1 MTNKIAYYGLAAV
14 VAVVMA
20 GGLGI
25 GTAGEVLA
33 GNEGAGYGTS
43 DSSVSSEPATVM
55 EHAVAEDIREP
66 IGTGA
71 LPHESM
77 SKTEDPEGWVNM
89 NVADQESSSELR
101 GRPNIQSGGG
111 GD

>member
-1 MTNKIAYYGLAAV
+1 MTIKNLFYTLAVVVLMGAMAV
-14 VAVVMA
+14 VALA
-20 GGLGI
+20 GGY
-25 GTAGEVLA
+25 GEHT
-33 GNEGAGYGTS
+33 YGPA
-43 DSSVSSEPATVM
+43 DSSVSSEPEAVM